1 MNLPAEFE
9 TKIKTLLGEE
19 FPQFLVCYGME
30 RMQGIRINR
39 AKISPEEFQ
48 KISSFDLRPIPWVD
62 NGFFYRQ
69 EDEVTRHPHYYGG
82 LYYVQEPS
90 AMVPA
95 SRLPVSPGERVLD
108 LCAAPG
114 GKATELG
121 ARLGGRGLLVANDVS
136 ASRAGALVKN
146 LELAGIPNILVT
158 AETPERLGEKFGAYF
173 DKILVDAPCSG
184 EGMFRK
190 DPALVKSWEKRGPGY
205 YAPLQEEIL
214 AQAAGMLRP
223 GGMVLYSTCTFS
235 VMENERVIAR
245 TLKRCPELELVRP
258 RWYEGFTP
266 GYAGIGEEALKPEE
280 YPEFDPAQCIR
291 IWPHK
296 MEGEGHFT
304 ALLRK
309 RLPGEGPGAWSEQ
322 GMGEAKAGHGSR
334 IEEQSEAGHLRREN
348 MRICPEAFALPEK
361 TLVKLPEEA
370 AGFLSKIRFPFPAA
384 GAVVQ
389 IKDNLLLLPQ
399 GVDTKGLRCLRT
411 GLLLGTVKKNRFE
424 PSQALALALRGDSWD
439 ETLNLSGEDYRTV
452 RYLKG
457 ETLEIPREELD
468 QVKTGWILVCCDGF
482 PLGWGKWVEGSL
494 RNKYPPAW
502 RRMA

>member
-9 TKIKTLLGEE
+9 TKIKTVLGEE

-30 RMQGIRINR
+30 RMQGIRVNR
-39 AKISPEEFQ
+39 TKISAEDFQ
-48 KISSFDLRPIPWVD
+48 RMAPFDLRPIPWVD

-69 EDEVTRHPHYYGG
+69 EDEVTRHPYYYAG

-95 SRLPVSPGERVLD
+95 SRLPVRPGERVLD

-136 ASRAGALVKN
+136 SSRAGALVKN

-158 AETPERLGEKFGAYF
+158 AETPQRLKARFGAYF

-190 DPALVKSWEKRGPGY
+190 DPSLIKSWEKRGPET

-214 AQAAGMLRP
+214 AQAVEMLRP

-235 VMENERVIAR
+235 VCENEQVVAKI
-245 TLKRCPELELVRP
+245 LKRYPELEQVRP
-258 RWYEGFTP
+258 QWYEGFAP
-266 GYAGIGEEALKPEE
+266 GCRRMAGVELDREE
-280 YPEFDPAQCIR
+280 YPGFDPDQCIR
-291 IWPHK
+291 IWPHR

-309 RLPGEGPGAWSEQ
+309 RNSGERGWLENPSPDPENETEKEREDGPEEMSRQSGTGSLTEKALHKLP
-322 GMGEAKAGHGSR
+322 
-334 IEEQSEAGHLRREN
+334 
-348 MRICPEAFALPEK
+348 PEAAD
-361 TLVKLPEEA
+361 
-370 AGFLSKIRFPFPAA
+370 FLEKIRFPFPTE
-384 GAVVQ
+384 GEVTQ
-389 IKDNLLLLPQ
+389 IKEHLLLLPQ
-399 GVDTKGLRCLRT
+399 GAEVGGLRCLRT
-411 GLLLGTVKKNRFE
+411 GLLLGTAKRGRFE
-424 PSQALALALRGDSWD
+424 PSQALALAMRKDSWGCVLD
-439 ETLNLSGEDYRTV
+439 LPGKDYRV
-452 RYLKG
+452 IRYLKG
-457 ETLEIPREELD
+457 ETLEVSREEL
-468 QVKTGWILVCCDGF
+468 VCRGIEERKPGWTLVCCDGF
-482 PLGWGKWVEGSL
+482 PLGWGKWADGSL
-494 RNKYPPAW
+494 RNKYHPGW
-502 RRMA
+502 RMVS